1 LVECW
6 LPYGKTEVHVS
17 VALRNLLATV
27 EPAKSEARL
36 DPRSVLL
43 EALQSPIGSQRIDEV
58 VKTGTRCALA
68 VDGTLNPRLAAP
80 VVSTLVVALGGA
92 GARPE
97 DLSVLIGNGSRDR
110 GDPDLLESL
119 RGVDALKG
127 IGVESLSSRT
137 GGLRQ
142 VGETSAGTR
151 VQVSG
156 TLADADFK
164 LVVGE
169 VLTDHLSGFSGAHTT
184 ILPQLSGPETIV
196 GNRSLSFDEGSASGA
211 VDGNPV
217 FDDVME
223 AAEMVGPDLALNL
236 VTDQWGSLTGA
247 RAGGIRESLAQ
258 AIDDLGESYRLRV
271 EGDADVIIVSAGGRK
286 FDYDLYNSIWA
297 LGGVAGIAK
306 KGATIILL
314 AECSEGLGAPGLDKL
329 SRVDNLAELRRRY
342 MLGAKAVYLIKS
354 TLRSNEVVLVS
365 ALPNYL
371 AEPLGFGV
379 ERTANDALEAVSSR
393 RRGRKTLVVTHGCST
408 IPYAA

>member
-27 EPAKSEARL
+27 EPAKSEARS

-58 VKTGTRCALA
+58 VKPGTRCALA
-68 VDGTLNPRLAAP
+68 VDGTLNPRLVAP
-80 VVSTLVVALGGA
+80 IVSTLVEALGGA

-97 DLSVLIGNGSRDR
+97 DISILVGNGSRDR
-110 GDPDLLESL
+110 SDPDLLESL
-119 RGVDALKG
+119 RGVDSLKG
-127 IGVESLSSRT
+127 IGVEGFTSHS
-137 GGLRQ
+137 GGLRP
-142 VGETSAGTR
+142 VGETSAGTSIL
-151 VQVSG
+151 VSG
-156 TLADADFK
+156 ALADADFK

-169 VLTDHLSGFSGAHTT
+169 ILTDNFCGFSGAHTT
-184 ILPQLSGPETIV
+184 ILPQLSGLETVV
-196 GNRSLSFDEGSASGA
+196 GNRSLSFSEGSAPGV
-211 VDGNPV
+211 VDGNPLL
-217 FDDVME
+217 DDVME

-247 RAGGIRESLAQ
+247 RAGCARESLTQ
-258 AIDDLGESYRLRV
+258 AIGDLGESYRLKAER
-271 EGDADVIIVSAGGRK
+271 DADVIIVSAGGRK
-286 FDYDLYNSIWA
+286 FDYDLYNSVWA
-297 LGGVAGIAK
+297 LGGVAGVAK

-329 SRVDNLAELRRRY
+329 SRVDNLGELRRRY

-371 AEPLGFGV
+371 AEPLGFSV

-408 IPYAA
+408 IPFAA